1 MTKEEVLQKAN
12 DYCNEKSYTEETLTS
27 EFKSKFSEFFAKR
40 YADKEIDDDITAE
53 IKFNLDTA
61 FSATSKGLT
70 AKQKA
75 FETKESE
82 YQRQIDELKKKTS
95 TNNPPEP
102 PKFEIPKEILEQ
114 LDELKNFK
122 RESKMS
128 EIKKEVIKIGKKS
141 VREDLHKSFERFAD
155 DIQVSLDESSEK
167 QAEKLVERFQD
178 IFRDSLGSIKPLTPK
193 QKEKL
198 DEDFFSGLK
207 KVKVQQ

>member
-1 MTKEEVLQKAN
+1 MKKEEVLQKAN

-40 YADKEIDDDITAE
+40 YADKEIDDDIMAE

-102 PKFEIPKEILEQ
+102 PKFEIPKELQDKLDKLE
-114 LDELKNFK
+114 KF
-122 RESKMS
+122 ESEARLS
-128 EIKKEVIKIGKKS
+128 ERKKEIVKLGKEN
-141 VREDLHKSFERFAD
+141 VRADLHKSFERFAED
-155 DIQVSLDESSEK
+155 FKVSLDESSEK

-198 DEDFFSGLK
+198 DEDFFSSLK